1 MHFFLFYILPFVVVL
16 GVLIFFHELGHFLV
30 AKYFK
35 VKVLKFSLGFGPK
48 LVGKEIGETEYLI
61 SAFPLGGYV
70 KMLGEGDDDEEVLT
84 PEDEKRSFNNQPAL
98 KRIAIVAAGPFFNL
112 VLALLIFCICFMF
125 SGNQILIPEVG
136 QVNADSPAGRAGF
149 IKGDVIVS
157 IGEKPVNSWSE
168 VKEAIQHSSGMPLE
182 ITVNREDDN
191 LTMTVIPEESVVKNI
206 FGENEKVSLIGI
218 VASGRFKQIS
228 LSPLESIKA
237 GFLKTWEIIWL
248 TCLTIVKLFQGIIP
262 VKTLGGPILIGQMT
276 GELAQQNFSYLFPF
290 MAVISINLGILNLLP
305 VPILD
310 GGLIFFIII
319 ELISGKPLS
328 LKKREIAQKTGLFIL
343 ISIMVIVMFN
353 DVSRLFE

>member
-61 SAFPLGGYV
+61 SAFPLGGFV
-70 KMLGEGDDDEEVLT
+70 KMLGEGEDEEDLT
-84 PEDEKRSFNNQPAL
+84 PEDEKRAFNNQHVL

-112 VLALLIFCICFMF
+112 ILALLIFCISFMF

-136 QVNADSPAGRAGF
+136 QVNANSPAGRAGF
-149 IKGDVIVS
+149 LKGDVIIS
-157 IGEKPVNSWSE
+157 IGEKQVGSWSE
-168 VKEAIQHSSGMPLE
+168 IKELIQHSSGMPLE
-182 ITVNREDDN
+182 ITVRREGDN

-218 VASGRFKQIS
+218 VSSGRFEQIS
-228 LSPLESIKA
+228 LSPLEGIKA
-237 GFLKTWEIIWL
+237 GFRKTWEIIWL

-276 GELAQQNFSYLFPF
+276 GELAQQNFTYLFPF

-305 VPILD
+305 IPILD
-310 GGLIFFIII
+310 GGFIFFLII

-328 LKKREIAQKTGLFIL
+328 LKKREIAQKAGLFIL
-343 ISIMVIVMFN
+343 ISLMVIVMFN
-353 DVSRLFE
+353 DVTRLLE